1 MIKSNVL
8 IGDLS
13 LYRYKPIN
21 IFLDFLNKNQL
32 ITIIQK
38 DKFLK
43 KLPQNNLI
51 NLIKSSNLD
60 IYTKI
65 NKMAINSEI
74 GNFILYKCDD
84 EENNYLYEGY
94 LTSIDRD
101 NNLSFEST
109 SFKNFGGK
117 TWKIHIDKIKEV
129 WKYEWDLYMTIADD
143 KKWLLDKLNDII
155 KNDTNF

>member
-1 MIKSNVL
+1 MIKSNIL

-21 IFLDFLNKNQL
+21 IFLDFLNKDQL
-32 ITIIQK
+32 IIITYK

-65 NKMAINSEI
+65 NKKTVNNEI
-74 GNFILYKCDD
+74 GNFILYEYDD
-84 EENNYLYEGY
+84 ENNYLYEGY
-94 LTSIDRD
+94 LTSIDMD
-101 NNLSFEST
+101 NNLSLEST
-109 SFKNFGGK
+109 FRNFGEK

-129 WKYEWDLYMTIADD
+129 WKFEWDLCMTIADD
-143 KKWLLDKLNDII
+143 KKWLLDKLNDVEY
-155 KNDTNF
+155 DTNF

>member
-32 ITIIQK
+32 ITITHK

-43 KLPQNNLI
+43 RLPQNNLI

-65 NKMAINSEI
+65 NKMAIISEI

-84 EENNYLYEGY
+84 ENNYLYEGY

-101 NNLSFEST
+101 KNLAIEST
-109 SFKNFGGK
+109 SFRNFGGK

-129 WKYEWDLYMTIADD
+129 WIYEWDLSMSKADD
-143 KKWLLDKLNDII
+143 KKWLLDKLNDIRY
-155 KNDTNF
+155 DTNF